1 MGIRIENMIDILNGL
16 EQIGDILMKFL
27 VFLGPNL
34 KAVTGNSEGIDD
46 LVKEVK
52 DLVVPFETSELNY
65 YEKKNKGTWMNVF
78 NRFVGLKNDI
88 ELKTINLIH
97 ETFKN
102 LRSAEG
108 AFDLL

>member
-1 MGIRIENMIDILNGL
+1 
-16 EQIGDILMKFL
+16 MKFL

-52 DLVVPFETSELNY
+52 DLVVPFEISELNY
-65 YEKKNKGTWMNVF
+65 YDKKNKTTWNSIF
-78 NRFVGLKNDI
+78 TKFISLKNDI
-88 ELKTINLIH
+88 EIKTINLIH